1 MSQPRTKN
9 PGYVLRA
16 NAWVVTP
23 EEPHPFHTTCL
34 WERYETGW
42 GFTREDRG
50 ASSGTRHWRLPGRV
64 TSDGGRGAMLTSD
77 GRGSQVPMSGLTRS
91 ARTSNRPDSFRC
103 QTPT

>member
-1 MSQPRTKN
+1 MCQPRKKN

-42 GFTREDRG
+42 GFTQRTE
-50 ASSGTRHWRLPGRV
+50 ALVLVPGT
-64 TSDGGRGAMLTSD
+64 GGCRAE
-77 GRGSQVPMSGLTRS
+77 
-91 ARTSNRPDSFRC
+91 
-103 QTPT
+103 